1 MISSSR
7 PGLLA
12 LHASILLLAVNA
24 LFAKLIALPAVDI
37 TMLRSLFAA
46 VFTPVPHALF
56 AHSMRFFSA
65 KTVGVVAC
73 LQVVYAASLTGLVLG
88 EVPDAAT
95 VTGGLIVVGPA
106 MVESYH
112 AGRAPR
118 GVDAGQR
125 PHGRTGA
132 TMHSED

>member
-24 LFAKLIALPAVDI
+24 LFA
-37 TMLRSLFAA
+37 T